1 MSAHINVLAFDIGIR
16 NLAWCLLSKMGTTW
30 TIGGWQNY
38 DLLAGTS
45 TQEAK
50 NSAKILCGTCAKRA
64 AYQNGTAAPTCAIH
78 CPPGFPPLRDASGSL
93 LKKLPPVK
101 NLLSLCATPPKKKT
115 RAGILEHLS
124 AKFSLPLATP
134 KVSRAVSED
143 CSALHNSIRAFV
155 ITNLDLFRTATHILL
170 ENQPAFKNPT
180 MKTVQILLFATLR
193 DLLHPLIPYVG
204 FVHAGKKVQGKEKG
218 DKGYKDRK
226 KGSED
231 RVSEFFEKQSIAD
244 RETWKSVLAANQKR
258 SDLCDAL
265 CMCMDRIGSVALTSI

>member
-1 MSAHINVLAFDIGIR
+1 MRVLAFDIGIR
-16 NLAWCLLSKMGTTW
+16 NLAWCLLSKTDTTW

-38 DLLAGTS
+38 DLLAGTG

-50 NSAKILCGTCAKRA
+50 NSAKILCGSCGKRA
-64 AYQNGTAAPTCAIH
+64 AYQAGTGGPTCAVH
-78 CPPGFPPLRDASGSL
+78 CPPGFPPLRDASGTL

-101 NLLSLCATPPKKKT
+101 SLLELCTTPPKKKT
-115 RAGILEHLS
+115 KAGILEHLS
-124 AKFSLPLATP
+124 AKNSLPLVAP
-134 KVSRAVSED
+134 KVTRAISED
-143 CSALHNSIRAFV
+143 CSTLHDSIRTFV
-155 ITNLDLFRTATHILL
+155 ISNLELFRTATHILL

-193 DLLHPLIPYVG
+193 DLLLPAKPVVK

-231 RVSEFFEKQSIAD
+231 RVSEFFQKQTVSESEK
-244 RETWKSVLAANQKR
+244 WKSLLATNQKK

-265 CMCMDRIGSVALTSI
+265 CMCLDSIGALTSI